1 MGLFDKQEK
10 KLRKEF
16 SKKNTNHCRDSV
28 RELEEL
34 YEELKTA
41 YTALDTIAEEFSA
54 FKDLV
59 AKSLN
64 EEDNAKMEYFNKRF
78 KKLDKVSR
86 DAVRDVSD
94 LLRNQKKRLR
104 EAMSDE

>member
-16 SKKNTNHCRDSV
+16 NKKNTAYCR
-28 RELEEL
+28 ETAKEIEEL
-34 YEELKTA
+34 HEELKAA
-41 YTALDTIAEEFSA
+41 YKTLDNVAEEFSD
-54 FKDLV
+54 FKDEV
-59 AKSLN
+59 AKSLD
-64 EEDNAKMEYFNKRF
+64 EQDNAKMEYFNKRF
-78 KKLDKVSR
+78 KKLDKIAR

-104 EAMSDE
+104 EAMHDE

>member
-16 SKKNTNHCRDSV
+16 NKKNTAYCRDTTKDI
-28 RELEEL
+28 EEL
-34 YEELKTA
+34 HEELKAA
-41 YTALDTIAEEFSA
+41 YKTLDNIAEEFSV
-54 FKDLV
+54 FKDEV
-59 AKSLN
+59 AKSLS
-64 EEDNAKMEYFNKRF
+64 EDDNAKMEYFNKRF
-78 KKLDKVSR
+78 RKLDKVAR

-104 EAMSDE
+104 ESMNDE

>member
-16 SKKNTNHCRDSV
+16 SKKNTAYCR
-28 RELEEL
+28 ETTKEIEEL
-34 YEELKTA
+34 HEELKAA
-41 YTALDTIAEEFSA
+41 YKTLDNVAEEFSA
-54 FKDLV
+54 FKDEV
-59 AKSLN
+59 TKSLN
-64 EEDNAKMEYFNKRF
+64 EQDNAKMEYFNKRF
-78 KKLDKVSR
+78 KKLDKVAR

-104 EAMSDE
+104 EAMHDE

>member
-16 SKKNTNHCRDSV
+16 NKKNTAYCRDSV
-28 RELEEL
+28 KELDEL
-34 YEELKTA
+34 HEELKAA
-41 YTALDTIAEEFSA
+41 YKTLDTIAEEFSV

-59 AKSLN
+59 AKSLTDEAN
-64 EEDNAKMEYFNKRF
+64 VKMEYFNKRF

-86 DAVRDVSD
+86 DAIRDVSD

-104 EAMSDE
+104 ESINDE

>member
-16 SKKNTNHCRDSV
+16 GKKNTNFCREGV
-28 RELEEL
+28 KELEEL
-34 YEELKTA
+34 HEELKEA
-41 YTALDTIAEEFSA
+41 YKTLDNIAEEFSA

>member
-16 SKKNTNHCRDSV
+16 SKKNTNFCREGV
-28 RELEEL
+28 KELEEL
-34 YEELKTA
+34 HEELKAA
-41 YTALDTIAEEFSA
+41 YKTLDTIADEFSA
-54 FKDLV
+54 FKDLL

-64 EEDNAKMEYFNKRF
+64 EEDSAKMEYFNKKFR
-78 KKLDKVSR
+78 KLDKLSR

-104 EAMSDE
+104 EAIIDE

>member
-16 SKKNTNHCRDSV
+16 NKKNTSYCREGV
-28 RELEEL
+28 KELNEL
-34 YEELKTA
+34 HEELKAA
-41 YTALDTIAEEFSA
+41 YKTLDSIAEEFSA
-54 FKDLV
+54 FKELV

-64 EEDNAKMEYFNKRF
+64 DEDNSKMEYFNKRF
-78 KKLDKVSR
+78 RKLDKLSR
-86 DAVRDVSD
+86 DAIRDVSD

-104 EAMSDE
+104 ESMSDE